1 MKKQL
6 RHFFQERK
14 LEQAIVSYIY
24 SHINANETQ
33 LELLEI
39 FRSLDT
45 DGDGTLT
52 FLELSEGMKRRM
64 DIKKVYEDD
73 L

>member
-1 MKKQL
+1 MRKKL

-33 LELLEI
+33 YELLEI
-39 FRSLDT
+39 FRSMDT

-52 FLELSEGMKRRM
+52 FVELTEGIKQRM
-64 DIKKVYEDD
+64 DIKKVHEYD